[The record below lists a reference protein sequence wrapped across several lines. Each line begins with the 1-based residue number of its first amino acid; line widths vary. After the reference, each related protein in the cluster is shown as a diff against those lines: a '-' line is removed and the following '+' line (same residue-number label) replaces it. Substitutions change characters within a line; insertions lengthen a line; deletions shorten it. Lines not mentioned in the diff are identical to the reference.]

1 MSIVLP
7 VVAQLLHVALVLAA
21 APVIAGLADWLDARL
36 VGRAGPPVLQPWRD
50 LLRLVR
56 KTPVSR
62 DNTAAVSRLAPVV
75 GLSVTLSAAAL
86 VPSFTLGM
94 ALSPLA
100 DMLVIV
106 SFLTLARIVAA
117 GAAFDSGVA
126 LPGLAAQQAS
136 ALAVLAEPALMVV
149 AFTLAL
155 MGGSFNL
162 DTVMLQQRE
171 GLLLP
176 ATASAVALAA
186 LLGLVFV
193 DIDAAL
199 SAIDQTFTGTDL
211 ALSRLSIWLRR
222 VIWFDLIGGLFL
234 PLGMATV
241 EANLLDWLIGLVCW
255 TTKISAFTLGLA
267 SFQSFVGRVHPR
279 GTLDLLGVA
288 ALLALLAAIMVL
300 ASGGIV

>member
-1 MSIVLP
+1 M
-7 VVAQLLHVALVLAA
+7 
-21 APVIAGLADWLDARL
+21 
-36 VGRAGPPVLQPWRD
+36 
-50 LLRLVR
+50 
-56 KTPVSR
+56 
-62 DNTAAVSRLAPVV
+62 
-75 GLSVTLSAAAL
+75 
-86 VPSFTLGM
+86 
-94 ALSPLA
+94 
-100 DMLVIV
+100 
-106 SFLTLARIVAA
+106 AA